1 MDQDY
6 LAIQQRVR
14 HYWFKDGIGELAVG
28 GLFFALS
35 LYFAMHRVLPPAS
48 GVPLYLNLGLFI
60 VLAAGVV
67 ATRKLITV
75 FKMHIT
81 YPRTGYVEYH
91 LENAPSV
98 YVRFILWLAG
108 ILFVIL
114 LVAIGRWVG
123 SFQWLPAFLGTVFGG
138 LVFIFRTK
146 ASGLTR
152 FNYHAALSILLGGG
166 LSLISGV
173 SAQFSL
179 SWYYGVFGVW
189 LMVWGAVIL
198 AKYLRENPLP
208 DGGSDE

>member
-1 MDQDY
+1 MDQDFI
-6 LAIQQRVR
+6 AIQQRVR

-35 LYFAMHRVLPPAS
+35 LYFAMHRMLPPAS
-48 GVPLYLNLGLFI
+48 DVPLYLNIGLFI
-60 VLAAGVV
+60 ILTAGVV
-67 ATRKLITV
+67 IMRKMIAV

-91 LENAPSV
+91 LEGDLPV
-98 YVRFILWLAG
+98 FVRLLLWLAG
-108 ILFVIL
+108 IMFVVV

-123 SFQWLPAFLGTVFGG
+123 TFQWLPAFLGTVFG
-138 LVFIFRTK
+138 VMVYIFRTK
-146 ASGLTR
+146 TFGLTR

-173 SAQFSL
+173 TAQFSL
-179 SWYYGVFGVW
+179 SWYYGVFGIW

-208 DGGSDE
+208 AGGSDE